1 MSALQQLSPD
11 AKATVE
17 AAVSRLGSIKAVAAR
32 IGYSRPALSLALR
45 GSYRAGSL
53 APMEAAI
60 AAKLGGDVPC
70 PHLGR
75 PIAPSLC
82 RATREQPVPTHD
94 PRELK
99 HWQAC
104 RACPRNP
111 AVQPADPPA
120 SQPTKGDRHAKR

>member
-1 MSALQQLSPD
+1 MSGLQQLSHD
-11 AKATVE
+11 AKAIVE
-17 AAVSRLGSIKAVAAR
+17 AAVRRHGTIKAVAER

-45 GSYRAGSL
+45 GAYRAGSL
-53 APMEAAI
+53 SLMEEAI
-60 AAKLGGDVPC
+60 AANLGTDVPC
-70 PHLGR
+70 PYLGR
-75 PIAPSLC
+75 SITASTC

-111 AVQPADPPA
+111 AVQPADPA
-120 SQPTKGDRHAKR
+120 SHTKGDRHVE